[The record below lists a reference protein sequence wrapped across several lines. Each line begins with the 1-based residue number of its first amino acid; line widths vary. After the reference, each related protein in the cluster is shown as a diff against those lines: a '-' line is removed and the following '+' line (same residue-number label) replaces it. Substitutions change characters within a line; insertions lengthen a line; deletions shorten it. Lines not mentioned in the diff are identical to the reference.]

1 MSSEE
6 DDDKPSSAIPSLP
19 ENLLSYYG
27 QMSTVFDEIK
37 EKSTEEVAKM
47 CGVDDLARLKFLEFV
62 MKFGISP
69 LRVEDV
75 YKA

>member
-6 DDDKPSSAIPSLP
+6 DEDKPSSTIASLP
-19 ENLLSYYG
+19 ENLLSYYS
-27 QMSTVFDEIK
+27 QMSAVFDEIK
-37 EKSTEEVAKM
+37 EKSSEEVAKM
-47 CGVDDLARLKFLEFV
+47 CGVDDMARLKFVEFV

-69 LRVEDV
+69 LRIEDV